1 MLRWTSVFGGWM
13 NSHGRWLSSVA
24 SFSVQFPL
32 EWVRPWISVNI
43 LGLSLEDE
51 HNLINQAQ
59 FSLWSFELTPCMI
72 LYLKIFKKRI
82 KWTVSSFSSSFG
94 ALNYCNRIW
103 LKAMSATATEWT
115 VKLFSQLQ
123 FPKWTFQLRLI
134 RQEWRKRRKTS
145 VISWQKGK
153 FHLLRKVM

>member
-1 MLRWTSVFGGWM
+1 MNICLWWLNEFSRAVTFFCCVLQCAISTWVSETLNFREYTRVVSRGRAQSV
-13 NSHGRWLSSVA
+13 
-24 SFSVQFPL
+24 
-32 EWVRPWISVNI
+32 
-43 LGLSLEDE
+43 
-51 HNLINQAQ
+51 INQAQ

-72 LYLKIFKKRI
+72 LYLKNFKKHI

>member
-1 MLRWTSVFGGWM
+1 MNICLWWLNEFSRAVTFLCCVLQCAISTWVSETLNFREYTRVVSRGRAQSV
-13 NSHGRWLSSVA
+13 
-24 SFSVQFPL
+24 
-32 EWVRPWISVNI
+32 
-43 LGLSLEDE
+43 
-51 HNLINQAQ
+51 INQAQ